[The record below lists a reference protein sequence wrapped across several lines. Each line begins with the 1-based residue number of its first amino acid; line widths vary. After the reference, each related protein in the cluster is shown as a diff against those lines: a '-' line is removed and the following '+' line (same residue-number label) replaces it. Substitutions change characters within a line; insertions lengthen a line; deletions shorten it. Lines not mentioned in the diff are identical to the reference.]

1 MPRSVGTHRRRIA
14 SATLAVALALLLSVA
29 VGGPALAASPSPA
42 ESPSPAPSPGPAPG
56 GSGDQVVL
64 LGHVVVPQG
73 RSVGEV
79 VVFSGRALVEGIVRG
94 DVVVVDGPITVS
106 GQVSGSVIALDGS
119 VRLLS
124 TAQVGGDVLAHDR
137 VSVAPGASVSG
148 RVAQGVAF
156 DLSRPLRAVGAFVSW
171 MAVAVSTLVLGLL
184 LALVAPRALDR
195 TAEAGRTAFW
205 TSAGWGVA
213 LAIGLPVAAVGSIVA
228 VLGMP
233 LGLAI
238 LLSLL
243 LLALL
248 GAVATA
254 STVGRAL
261 VHDER
266 GAAVSFLAG
275 WALATV
281 IGVIPYV
288 SGAVFLLSATFGI
301 GAMSVAA
308 WRARGPRRTDRSG
321 GRHRAGSVTPVAA
334 DAEAPGL

>member
-261 VHDER
+261 VHER
-266 GAAVSFLAG
+266 AAAVSFLAG

-308 WRARGPRRTDRSG
+308 WRARGPRRAGPPS
-321 GRHRAGSVTPVAA
+321 GRHRAGSVAPVAA
-334 DAEAPGL
+334 DVEAHGL